1 MRISDWSSDVCSSD
15 LRVRAAARASGRFR
29 SRDVRCRKDGSV
41 FIADI
46 TLTALFDDDG
56 GLRGFGLVM
65 HDVTDEARAAEEL
78 QLRERQL
85 RSILATVPDTTII
98 PDRAGTI
105 VSLSGVAP
113 SLFGSE
119 ETRIAAWAAPLT
131 PKSVA

>member
-1 MRISDWSSDVCSSD
+1 MTWWSHSAERLGGWSAREAVGRSFD
-15 LRVRAAARASGRFR
+15 LLHTSADCLAGKPQRVLAAARASGRFR

-78 QLRERQL
+78 QLRERQ
-85 RSILATVPDTTII
+85 SIG
-98 PDRAGTI
+98 RASGRERVCKYVEISVVGGT
-105 VSLSGVAP
+105 LNN
-113 SLFGSE
+113 
-119 ETRIAAWAAPLT
+119 
-131 PKSVA
+131 